1 MNIEE
6 IKKQRSASKRKLT
19 TILNKLKTS
28 LQYGDTSFKD
38 HYTSAVAEYDNI
50 VDLDYQVSE
59 LEDCESTYIND
70 VNPRYHE
77 VIKMYYDS
85 LKEEKDIKKAKKLRQ
100 VSEALDESIVNLE
113 PILER
118 TRIILTNEVWTDLGK
133 REYLELELN
142 NTHILFCL
150 TLSKLHWLK

>member
-1 MNIEE
+1 MSDIDE

-50 VDLDYQVSE
+50 VDLDCQVSE
-59 LEDCESTYIND
+59 LEDSDSTYIND

-77 VIKMYYDS
+77 VIKMYFDS
-85 LKEEKDIKKAKKLRQ
+85 LKEEKDIKRAKKLRQ

-118 TRIILTNEVWTDLGK
+118 TRIILTN
-133 REYLELELN
+133 
-142 NTHILFCL
+142 
-150 TLSKLHWLK
+150 